1 MKSKGPKTT
10 VGLSQI
16 NNSFSGA
23 NYLPYA
29 IGLLQAYVKK
39 HLTGSKHFEFLQ
51 PVFKRIPVGEAVD
64 RLEPAGIAGFSLYV
78 WNEQISLEIIRRLK
92 KRNSKIHIICGG
104 PQVPDQAEL
113 FLRQNPEIDI
123 AVHGEGERTFL
134 ELLKNFPSK
143 EINQIPG
150 TSRIDDSGKFFNN
163 PKADRIKDLS
173 IIPSPYLSGEFD
185 SLMQSMPN
193 EEWLILWETNRG
205 CPFPCTFCD
214 WGSAVADRIFRFDM
228 NRIYEELDWFSKNKI
243 EFIFNCDAN
252 FGILPRDVE
261 IAQRTANNKKQF
273 GYPKVLSTQNTKNAT
288 ERNYLTQKILADG
301 GLNKGVT
308 LSMQSLFEPA
318 LRNIKRQNIS
328 LKAYEELQRRFNL
341 DNIATYSDFILGLPG
356 ETYESFVDGVASL
369 IKNGQHNRIQFNN
382 LSVLPN
388 AEMGDPEYQK
398 QYGMELVNSKI
409 LNIHGSRECPEN
421 DIEEIQKLV
430 IATSSMPRDMWCK
443 TRAFSWM
450 TAFLHFDKLLQIP
463 LITIEQSTGISYG
476 KIIESFFEV
485 DPSEFS
491 LIAEIR
497 DHFFNRAA
505 EVQTGGPEYHYS
517 KEWLGVWWPDDE
529 YQLIRLSVEGKLD
542 LFYEESERLLK
553 ALLNK
558 AKKDHVIP
566 LVTESIKINRA
577 LLKQPHL
584 YDDLEIESEYNVLEV
599 YTKVLTGQPIAFNR
613 VKSAYRINRSIQTWG
628 DWQTWCREVVWFGNK
643 KGDYLYGS
651 SSSLEKYYAGHY

>member
-1 MKSKGPKTT
+1 MNFKGPKIT

-23 NYLPYA
+23 NYLPYSV
-29 IGLLQAYVKK
+29 GLLQAYIKK
-39 HLTGSKHFEFLQ
+39 HIPGSERFNFLQ
-51 PVFKRIPVGEAVD
+51 PVFKRIPVDDAVD
-64 RLEPAGIAGFSLYV
+64 HLESAEIAGFSLYV
-78 WNEQISLEIIRRLK
+78 WNEQISLEIMRRLK
-92 KRNSKIHIICGG
+92 KRNPKTYIICGG
-104 PQVPDQAEL
+104 PQVPDQAES

-123 AVHGEGERTFL
+123 VAHGEGERTFL
-134 ELLKNFPSK
+134 ELLKKFPSK
-143 EINQIPG
+143 EINQTPG
-150 TSRIDDSGKFFNN
+150 TSHIDDSGKFFNN

-173 IIPSPYLSGEFD
+173 IVPSPYLSGEFD
-185 SLMQSMPN
+185 SLMQSMPD

-214 WGSAVADRIFRFDM
+214 WGSAVADRVFRFDM

-252 FGILPRDVE
+252 FGILPRDVD
-261 IAQRTANNKKQF
+261 IAQRTVKNKNQF

-288 ERNYLTQKILADG
+288 ERNYLTQKILADN

-328 LKAYEELQRRFNL
+328 IKTYEELQRRFNF

-356 ETYESFVDGVASL
+356 ETYESFVDGVATL
-369 IKNGQHNRIQFNN
+369 IQNGQHNRIQFNN

-388 AEMGDPEYQK
+388 AEMGNPEYQK

-409 LNIHGSRECPEN
+409 LNIHGSRECSEN

-463 LITIEQSTGISYG
+463 LITIEQSAGISYG
-476 KIIESFFEV
+476 TIIESFFEV
-485 DPSEFS
+485 DPSEFP

-497 DHFFNRAA
+497 DHFSDRAA
-505 EVQTGGPEYHYS
+505 VVQTGGPEYYYS
-517 KEWLGVWWPDDE
+517 KEWLGIWWPDDE
-529 YQLIRLSVEGKLD
+529 YQLIRLSTEGKLD

-553 ALLNK
+553 AFLNK
-558 AKKDHVIP
+558 AKKDYAVP
-566 LVTESIKINRA
+566 LVTESIKINRS

-613 VKSAYRINRSIQTWG
+613 VKSSYRITRSTQTWA

-651 SSSLEKYYAGHY
+651 SSLEKYYAGHY